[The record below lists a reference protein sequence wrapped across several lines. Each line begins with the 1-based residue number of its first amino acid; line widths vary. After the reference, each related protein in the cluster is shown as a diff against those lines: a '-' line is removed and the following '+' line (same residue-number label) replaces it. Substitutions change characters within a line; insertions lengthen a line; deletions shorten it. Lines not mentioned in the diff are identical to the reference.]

1 MPEMEFE
8 WDDANEE
15 HIAEH
20 GIMPDEAEEALSD
33 AHRKNQPAYNTP
45 TERRRGV
52 LGATEDGRILVVIYT
67 YRRGAIRVVTARD
80 ANEAERRRY
89 RR

>member
-1 MPEMEFE
+1 MPQVEFD

-20 GIMPDEAEEALSD
+20 GITPEEAEEAMSD
-33 AHRKNQPAYNTP
+33 RRRQSQPAYSTP
-45 TERRRGV
+45 TERRRGT
-52 LGATEDGRILVVIYT
+52 LGATEDGRVLVVIYT

-80 ANEAERRRY
+80 ANAAERRRY